1 MLTAVLST
9 LTVLLFSDLTLA
21 APTEHK
27 SIWNVSIF
35 RGPAP
40 SPEDGPP
47 ASANALR
54 DPSKR
59 KYEIVGIIGAYLF
72 WLSLT
77 GIGIFIV
84 GSRYRRRQQESD
96 RSLRMQTIMKP
107 TGNVTLREIEAG
119 PKSPRGPLSPKSPG
133 KMASIKSWA
142 RGHKGRTS
150 EVSVETMN
158 SRIDDKVVE
167 ADRMR
172 NMDDMARL
180 YAAVML
186 HDEEKTTR
194 GNSSSDS
201 SPVLEDNVPPTPRTP
216 RTPRSPRSP
225 RSPQYPPQ
233 MAHPA
238 YIPPVPQVYPQDYY
252 EHDRQDHYDQMPQHF
267 HEPLQHNHY
276 EPMPPPPIP
285 ESDESSLLDN
295 PIQKTKAMSISSVTS
310 RLGSSQ
316 SNKKERVRPSAI
328 TVGGRAISKPLGSAD
343 LRQSAWKGSQS
354 SLQPSVYSP
363 GPPPPTPG
371 RKQKVEEIEMHG
383 RPQMTEVVSTE
394 TVNTTAPNAKSL
406 PFRQFYGESMK
417 SAPATKTTF
426 LDRRQSAMKGP
437 VTGVPKTPYS
447 PYCPST
453 PMTPITPRRLLN
465 KQELKQNKKQYS
477 LKVVAENDLVKG
489 DDDMWGT

>member
-1 MLTAVLST
+1 MRTAFLSVLAVL
-9 LTVLLFSDLTLA
+9 LLNTFTCA

-27 SIWNVSIF
+27 SIWSVSIF

-59 KYEIVGIIGAYLF
+59 KYEIVGIVGAYLF

-77 GIGIFIV
+77 GIGILIV

-96 RSLRMQTIMKP
+96 RTLKMHAIMKP
-107 TGNVTLREIEAG
+107 AGNVTLREIEAG
-119 PKSPRGPLSPKSPG
+119 PKSPHGPLSPKSPG

-142 RGHKGRTS
+142 RSHKGRTS

-158 SRIDDKVVE
+158 SRIDDRVVE

-172 NMDDMARL
+172 NMDDMAKL

-186 HDEEKTTR
+186 HDEEKTNR
-194 GNSSSDS
+194 SNSSSDS

-225 RSPQYPPQ
+225 QYPPQ
-233 MAHPA
+233 RAHPA
-238 YIPPVPQVYPQDYY
+238 YIPPVPQVYPQSHY
-252 EHDRQDHYDQMPQHF
+252 ERTTQDRYDSMPQQHYDPMPQS
-267 HEPLQHNHY
+267 HY

-295 PIQKTKAMSISSVTS
+295 PTQNTKAMSISSMTS

-316 SNKKERVRPSAI
+316 SSKKERVRPSAI

-343 LRQSAWKGSQS
+343 LRQSAWNGSQS

-383 RPQMTEVVSTE
+383 RPQMTEIASTE
-394 TVNTTAPNAKSL
+394 TVNTTTSNTKTL
-406 PFRQFYGESMK
+406 PFRQFYGESLK

-465 KQELKQNKKQYS
+465 KQEIKQNKKQYA
-477 LKVVAENDLVKG
+477 LKVVAENDMVKG